1 MKSFPCK
8 GFSLVEV
15 VIGLVLMATLLVST
29 LLAYG
34 AHQHQRALA
43 NAGIEAVAIA
53 DELLHRMSNSRDGI
67 PSVGRGVIP
76 GKPSWFWETTIVGTT
91 LPAGVPL
98 QVIRFQVGRV
108 TSEGAVQ
115 SLTSVDVVEAP

>member
-1 MKSFPCK
+1 M
-8 GFSLVEV
+8 EV

-91 LPAGVPL
+91 LPCGCPRL